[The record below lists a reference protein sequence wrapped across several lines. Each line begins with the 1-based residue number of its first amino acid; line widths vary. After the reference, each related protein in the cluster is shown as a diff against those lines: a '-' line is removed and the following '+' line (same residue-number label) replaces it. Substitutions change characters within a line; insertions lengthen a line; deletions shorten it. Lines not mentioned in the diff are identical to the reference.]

1 MEAGTINC
9 PMCGAA
15 TSSDASQCRYCEAQL
30 ATIACPS
37 CFEMMFIGSK
47 HCPRCGA
54 TADRDDT
61 TVTTGKHCPR
71 CRSAMQVVTVGKQK
85 VLECATCLG
94 LWLTPN
100 SFEKICADKE
110 EHSAVLGSASLAN
123 ANRGVPETKVNYIP
137 CPECSQLMNR
147 ANFARCS
154 GVIIDLCKKH
164 GIWFDR
170 SELSRIVEFIGSGGL
185 ELSRTREKR
194 ALEEQ
199 RRELNQQQLTLDA
212 QRSRAVSISDSDRAS
227 GIASTSD
234 LINFL
239 TDLMV

>member
-1 MEAGTINC
+1 
-9 PMCGAA
+9 
-15 TSSDASQCRYCEAQL
+15 
-30 ATIACPS
+30 
-37 CFEMMFIGSK
+37 MMFIGSK

-54 TADRDDT
+54 SADRTDIA
-61 TVTTGKHCPR
+61 VTAGKHCPR
-71 CRSAMQVVTVGKQK
+71 CRTEMQVVTVGKQE

-94 LWLTPN
+94 LWLTPDA
-100 SFEKICADKE
+100 FEKICADKE
-110 EHSAVLGSASLAN
+110 QHSAVLGDASLEN
-123 ANRGVPETKVNYIP
+123 ANRTVPDAKVNYIP

-154 GVIIDLCKKH
+154 GVIIDLCKRH

-170 SELSRIVEFIGSGGL
+170 NELSRIVEFIRSGGL
-185 ELSRTREKR
+185 ELSRTKEKR

-212 QRSRAVSISDSDRAS
+212 RRSHAYSLSDHDRAS

-234 LINFL
+234 LIKIL
-239 TDLMV
+239 TDLIT